1 LTSPEDLAAVQAVLD
16 GDIDAFESIVERW
29 KRPLVNLAYRY
40 CLDHSRAEDLAQE
53 AFLRAFRHLRSWR
66 REAAFSTWLF
76 ALASNLYRTELK
88 RLPPRAES
96 LDRVV
101 VAGGPGPEALLG
113 RREIAWA
120 VRAAVAALPGKYRDP
135 ITHYYLHEQDVALSA
150 AMLGM
155 PEGTFKARLARGRA
169 LLRDRLGRWAGGRR

>member
-1 LTSPEDLAAVQAVLD
+1 MQAVLN

-40 CLDHSRAEDLAQE
+40 CLDRSRAEDLAQE

-66 REAAFSTWLF
+66 RDAAFSTWLF

-88 RLPPRAES
+88 RLPPRMES
-96 LDRVV
+96 LDRIM

-113 RREIAWA
+113 EREIALA
-120 VRAAVAALPGKYRDP
+120 VRAAVSALPGKYRDP
-135 ITHYYLHEQDVALSA
+135 ILHYYLHEQDLALSA
-150 AMLGM
+150 AILGM
-155 PEGTFKARLARGRA
+155 PEGTFKSRLARGRA
-169 LLRDRLGRWAGGRR
+169 LLRERLRRWTGGRG